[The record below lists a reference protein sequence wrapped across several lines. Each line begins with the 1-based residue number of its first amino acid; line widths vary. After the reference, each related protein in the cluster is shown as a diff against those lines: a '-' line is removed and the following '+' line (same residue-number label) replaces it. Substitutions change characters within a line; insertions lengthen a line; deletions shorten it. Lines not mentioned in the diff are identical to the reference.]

1 MAKSSKVTMSLTMR
15 SSDIVPT
22 GLERSVSMTVT
33 ATDDTSEFGKM
44 AVDATN
50 QRIDKNTIADRAYV
64 YVKNTSST
72 STVVVYLGLDLNSNS
87 DEAYTAGIHNGPR
100 FAELAVGEFALI
112 PFKDKDGTS
121 PTDKGIHVRTESGA
135 GEIEYLIFE
144 LD

>member
-44 AVDATN
+44 VTTTSN

-64 YVKNTSST
+64 YVKNISST

-87 DEAYTAGIHNGPR
+87 ANAYTAGIHNGPR

-112 PFKDKDGTS
+112 PFKDLDGTS
-121 PTDKGIHVRTESGA
+121 PTDSGIHVKSSDA